1 MVASWV
7 VSAIPWSEI
16 DTVFL
21 DAGNTLVSMDF
32 GWVVRELARRGVAC
46 AVEDVQRAEAAA
58 RPAVSEAVSHAGGTE
73 GDDTFVFLLRALL
86 AGLEAAAHLD
96 EQQRASLARE
106 LGPVLRSGGSLRL
119 WCWVMPRVPEA
130 LQALRVLGLRL
141 VVVSNSDGTVEETLT
156 RLDLREHFAHVV
168 DSQRVGFEKPD
179 PRIFHHALEASG
191 ARPERTLHVGDIYHA
206 DVSGARA
213 AGVHPLLLD
222 PFGDW
227 PEVDCERAEDVFTL
241 AKRLRA
247 FRDVPA

>member
-1 MVASWV
+1 

-16 DTVFL
+16 DTIFL

-32 GWVVRELARRGVAC
+32 AWVVRELTERGVAC
-46 AVEDVQRAEAAA
+46 KVEDVQRAEAAA
-58 RPAVSEAVSHAGGTE
+58 RPAVSEAVGHAGRTE
-73 GDDTFVFLLRALL
+73 GDDAFAFLLRTLLGRLDAASHLDEERRALL
-86 AGLEAAAHLD
+86 AHE
-96 EQQRASLARE
+96 LA
-106 LGPVLRSGGSLRL
+106 PVLRSGGSLQL
-119 WCWVMPRVPEA
+119 WRWVMPRVPEA
-130 LQALRVLGLRL
+130 LRALRVLGLRL
-141 VVVSNSDGTVEETLT
+141 VVVSNSDGSVEEILT
-156 RLDLREHFAHVV
+156 QLELREYFEQVV
-168 DSQRVGFEKPD
+168 DSHRVGFEKPD

-227 PEVDCERAEDVFTL
+227 PEVDCERAEDVFDL
-241 AKRLRA
+241 AERLRA

>member
-1 MVASWV
+1 MVASPA

-16 DTVFL
+16 DTIFV

-32 GWVVRELARRGVAC
+32 AWVVRELTERGVAC
-46 AVEDVQRAEAAA
+46 KVEDVQRAEAAA
-58 RPAVSEAVSHAGGTE
+58 RPAVSEAVSHAGRTE
-73 GDDTFVFLLRALL
+73 GNDAFAFLLRTLLGRLDAASHLDEERRALL
-86 AGLEAAAHLD
+86 A
-96 EQQRASLARE
+96 RE
-106 LGPVLRSGGSLRL
+106 LAPVLRSGGSLQL
-119 WCWVMPRVPEA
+119 WRWVMPRVPEA
-130 LQALRVLGLRL
+130 LRALRVLGLRL
-141 VVVSNSDGTVEETLT
+141 VVVSNSDGSVEEILT
-156 RLDLREHFAHVV
+156 QLELREYFEQVV
-168 DSQRVGFEKPD
+168 DSHRVGFEKPD

-227 PEVDCERAEDVFTL
+227 PEVDCERAEDLSDL

-247 FRDVPA
+247 LRHAPA